1 MSLAMQSR
9 FAAALIDQDA
19 PVPSGVTSWSGVSPA
34 KRFGV
39 YRNNVAAGLTKA
51 LAARFPAAERIV
63 GAEFFAAMARDFV
76 LRHPP
81 NSPVLLT
88 YGDAF
93 ADYVERFEPAA
104 GLPYLPDVIRLENA
118 RARAYHAADA
128 TPLAPEKIAAVQAER
143 LGDLIVDA
151 HPAVSVMRSAYPVV
165 TIWAMNAGEAELGPI
180 DDWTGED
187 ALVVRPHLSVLI
199 HRLPPGG
206 ATFLERLVAK
216 GSLGSAVEAAMNEA
230 RDFDLAANLAG
241 LLGSGVV
248 IGIRNAV

>member
-9 FAAALIDQDA
+9 FAAVLLDQDV
-19 PVPSGVTSWSGVSPA
+19 PVPAGITSWTRERPA

-39 YRNNVAAGLTKA
+39 YRNNVAAGLARA

-63 GAEFFAAMARDFV
+63 GAEFFAAMARAFV

-81 NSPVLLT
+81 SSPVLLT
-88 YGDAF
+88 YGDDF

-104 GLPYLPDVIRLENA
+104 ALPYLPDVIRLENA
-118 RARAYHAADA
+118 RARAYHAADE
-128 TPLAPEKIAAVQAER
+128 TPLAPDRIAAIRAKW
-143 LGDLIVDA
+143 LGDLVVDA
-151 HPAVSVMRSAYPVV
+151 HPSATVMRSAYPVV

-187 ALVVRPHLSVLI
+187 ALVIRPHLNVLV

-206 ATFLERLVAK
+206 ATFLQRLIA
-216 GSLGSAVEAAMNEA
+216 GSTLGSAVEAAMNETQ
-230 RDFDLAANLAG
+230 DFDLTANLAG
-241 LLGSGVV
+241 LLGAGVI
-248 IGIRNAV
+248 IGIRHAA